1 MKMLRAILGLLRAR
15 RLAVLVLAAA
25 ILLPVFFAPRIVL
38 SGGTFSYLFVIDV
51 SESMNVRDVDARN
64 RIRGTACRIGHDELD
79 RTGRIFGPSALRRG
93 HNEAANQSRRQC
105 APVHACPPAFFALPD
120 TRAVFTPMESERRSG
135 FSF

>member
-15 RLAVLVLAAA
+15 RLAVLVLAAS

-64 RIRGTACRIGHDELD
+64 PERVPSRSRESIDHRRAGESSMRLARGA
-79 RTGRIFGPSALRRG
+79 
-93 HNEAANQSRRQC
+93 SRC
-105 APVHACPPAFFALPD
+105 SPAP
-120 TRAVFTPMESERRSG
+120 TP
-135 FSF
+135 